1 MLKGKT
7 IIELTDVNTGQKE
20 VIEENNM
27 VTNAINDLF
36 NTFPNLINPYSI
48 YQGGSW
54 YMSNF
59 KRLYEFLL
67 GGILLFDSQI
77 EEKPEN
83 TYAPPSANLIGCG
96 VYDHKNSNANNKVR
110 GDYNAAES
118 EFNEE
123 QKYMKFVYDFS
134 TSEANGT
141 IASVCLTSYYGGL
154 TSYGN
159 KDAEFI
165 KNSNNQRAYDS
176 YKFCINNFYGNSST
190 SSSQDLAESSLIPL
204 CVSGDVNYK
213 KAKDDKDYSVILG
226 PDDFSRSEI
235 SSSIYDKE
243 HPIFID
249 VDEDA
254 VYYLKTKHETGF
266 RAYWITKRKA
276 YIKSISVFDNPQAK
290 GDLIEEVQVVSEI
303 SFEDFNYYSPKYY
316 CYDTAQKCLYI
327 FVGRYTNYNN
337 NSDLNFI
344 KVDLSN
350 GLTNA
355 KGQEIIVK
363 NTTGFNIDICY
374 KNSSNTGT
382 FFINNGFLYV
392 NKTNTSTQIKPEYYK
407 IEIANPAN
415 VKKLKDE
422 TRPNYDSKN
431 LYVWYDSLEQY
442 RPVYEHN
449 GIIYMNNGY
458 IIKNDE
464 ILRTELSYFYYYDKS
479 YDSIYGKYINV
490 IPVLINK
497 KSSPFIYISATKKP
511 PSSSSESYIYL
522 YNPSDCFCYLFNYL
536 ATINNLAE
544 PVTKT
549 ADKTMKV
556 TYIIQETEPEESTN
570 AET

>member
-7 IIELTDVNTGQKE
+7 IIELTDVNTGEKE

-36 NTFPNLINPYSI
+36 NTFPNIINPYSI
-48 YQGGSW
+48 YQGSAW
-54 YMSNF
+54 YMSGL

-67 GGILLFDSQI
+67 GGILLFDGQI

-83 TYAPPSANLIGCG
+83 TYAPPSVNLTGCG
-96 VYDHKNSNANNKVR
+96 VYGHKNSNSNNKVR
-110 GDYNAAES
+110 GDYNSVES

-134 TSEANGT
+134 TSEANGI

-165 KNSNNQRAYDS
+165 KDSNNQRK
-176 YKFCINNFYGNSST
+176 YKEYNFCIRNFYGNNSY
-190 SSSQDLAESSLIPL
+190 SSSQDLAESSLMPL

-213 KAKDDKDYSVILG
+213 KAKDDKNYSVILG
-226 PDDFSRSEI
+226 KSDFSRSEI
-235 SSSIYDKE
+235 SSAIYDKE

-254 VYYLKTKHETGF
+254 VYYLKTKHETAF
-266 RAYWITKRKA
+266 NSYWITKRKA
-276 YIKSISVFDNPQAK
+276 YIKSISIFDNPQAK
-290 GDLIEEVQVVSEI
+290 GDLIEEVEVISNV
-303 SFEDFNYYSPKYY
+303 SFENRASYAGKHY
-316 CYDTAQKCLYI
+316 CYDVAQQCLYI
-327 FVGRYTNYNN
+327 FAEGYSKYSNN
-337 NSDLNFI
+337 ADIKLI

-355 KGQEIIVK
+355 KGQEIAVK
-363 NTTGFNIDICY
+363 NTTGTEIIINYRDNQY
-374 KNSSNTGT
+374 SGRA
-382 FFINNGFLYV
+382 FINNGFLYV
-392 NKTNTSTQIKPEYYK
+392 SNNDDSTNNDKKPDLYK

-415 VKKLKDE
+415 VKKIKDE

-431 LYVWYDSLEQY
+431 LYVWYDDFEYY

-464 ILRTELSYFYYYDKS
+464 VLRTELSYFYYNSGGDYT
-479 YDSIYGKYINV
+479 GRYINV

-497 KSSPFIYISATKKP
+497 KSSPFIYMSITKP
-511 PSSSSESYIYL
+511 ASSSTKENYIYI
-522 YNPSDCFCYLFNYL
+522 YNPCDVFCYLFNYL

-549 ADKTMKV
+549 ADKTMKI
-556 TYIIQETEPEESTN
+556 TYIIQETEPEE
-570 AET
+570 AVP